1 MEKPIV
7 VEESAGVFLYNIKT
21 KLFLLMKRKDTS
33 IWESLKGHIGDTETH
48 SETIK
53 REALEE
59 AGIKSILIG
68 KKLGIIEFKLEKENI
83 IKMRKIHYY
92 FAKTSQI
99 DVILSDEHSDYKWL
113 TYETVLEMLP
123 FQATKE
129 VFIKTKE
136 EIISTQNNGTPPKF

>member
-7 VEESAGVFLYNIKT
+7 IEESAGIFLYNTKT
-21 KLFLLMKRKDTS
+21 KLFLLMKRKDTN
-33 IWESLKGHIGDTETH
+33 IWEGLKGHIDGRENH
-48 SETIK
+48 QETIK

-59 AGIKSILIG
+59 AGIKKILIG
-68 KKLGIIEFKLEKENI
+68 KKLGIVEFKLEKENI
-83 IKMRKIHYY
+83 IKMRRIYYY

-113 TYETVLEMLP
+113 TYETILEMLP

-129 VFIKTKE
+129 IFTKTKE
-136 EIISTQNNGTPPKF
+136 EII